1 MLPVLWRHALVK
13 HREMDKRM
21 EPLQDAAKRAVEAPS
36 DIGTGTT
43 VNKPYRVAFLDQEL
57 CSIDSGLTAA
67 DH

>member
-1 MLPVLWRHALVK
+1 
-13 HREMDKRM
+13 MDKRM